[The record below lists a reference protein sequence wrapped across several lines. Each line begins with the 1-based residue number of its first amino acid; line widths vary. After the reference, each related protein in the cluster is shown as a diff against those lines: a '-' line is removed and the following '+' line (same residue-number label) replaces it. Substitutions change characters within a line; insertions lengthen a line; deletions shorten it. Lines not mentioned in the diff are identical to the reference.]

1 MVPGAM
7 SYQTPEHRHEAVAAV
22 LEALQGAERVVLTTH
37 VNADG
42 DGAGSQVALASWLR
56 VRGKEA
62 WIINPTP
69 FPKSLSFLLPD
80 ADWAL
85 DCGSNKAKE
94 VVRGAQL
101 AVVVDTGEVPRI
113 GPVMELFQGLPTVV
127 VDHHPVGPDPIPGI
141 SFRDP
146 GACAAGE
153 MVFDLIS
160 GKGGPW
166 PRATVDGLYVA
177 ILSDT
182 GSFRFSNT
190 TPGTLRLAAD
200 LVALGAD
207 PETLHR
213 KVYGNVSLRKLR
225 LLAACLPYL
234 EVDSQGGLAW
244 MTVPADSYN
253 ELGAVP
259 DDIEG
264 LVDYPRDI
272 EGVEVGLLF
281 RETAKGATKIS
292 FRSNGDIDVNAVASQ
307 FGGGGHVKASGALVQ
322 RPLAEVREEVLDAV
336 RTLVQGRA
344 GDVGG

>member
-1 MVPGAM
+1 M
-7 SYQTPEHRHEAVAAV
+7 
-22 LEALQGAERVVLTTH
+22 EALEGAERVVLSTH
-37 VNADG
+37 INADG

-56 VRGKEA
+56 AQGKEV
-62 WIINPTP
+62 WIVNPTP

-80 ADWAL
+80 SDWAL
-85 DCGSNKAKE
+85 DCGSKKARE
-94 VVRGAQL
+94 VVEVADLGL
-101 AVVVDTGEVPRI
+101 VVDTGEVSRI
-113 GPVMELFQGLPTVV
+113 GPVMDLVRNLPLAV
-127 VDHHPVGPDPIPGI
+127 VDHHPVGSDPIPGV
-141 SFRDP
+141 SFIDP

-153 MVFDLIS
+153 MVFDLVA

-166 PRATVDGLYVA
+166 PEAAVDGLYVA

-190 TPGTLRLAAD
+190 KPSTLRLAAD

-207 PETLHR
+207 PEDLHR
-213 KVYGNVSLRKLR
+213 KVYGNVPLRKLR
-225 LLAACLPYL
+225 LLEACLPHL

-244 MTVPADSYN
+244 MTVPTQAFE
-253 ELGAVP
+253 ELGALP

-264 LVDYPRDI
+264 LVDFPRDI

-292 FRSNGDIDVNAVASQ
+292 FRSNGDIDVNAIANQ

-322 RPLAEVREEVLDAV
+322 RPLSEVREEVLSAV

-344 GDVGG
+344 GDGGGE